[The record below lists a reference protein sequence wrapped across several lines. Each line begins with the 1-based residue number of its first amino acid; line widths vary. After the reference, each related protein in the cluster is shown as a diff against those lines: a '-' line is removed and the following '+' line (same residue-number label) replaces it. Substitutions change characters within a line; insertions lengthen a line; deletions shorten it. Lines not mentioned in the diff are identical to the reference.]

1 MTAMVVIFCL
11 LTGAVAVLVFTRIT
25 RWYELLFLGGW
36 GALLILVVTGMD
48 MGEFGAALGRTVSGW
63 FS

>member
-1 MTAMVVIFCL
+1 MTAMVIIFCL

-36 GALLILVVTGMD
+36 GALLILVITGTD